1 MTTFLSSL
9 TPDDVTID
17 VDDDDD
23 DDEVIIWY
31 TYVLCNYNIDD
42 IRDVITDGNGNYMI

>member
-1 MTTFLSSL
+1 MYYVITISL
-9 TPDDVTID
+9 MSGDVIIYNGD
-17 VDDDDD
+17 N
-23 DDEVIIWY
+23 DEVIIWY